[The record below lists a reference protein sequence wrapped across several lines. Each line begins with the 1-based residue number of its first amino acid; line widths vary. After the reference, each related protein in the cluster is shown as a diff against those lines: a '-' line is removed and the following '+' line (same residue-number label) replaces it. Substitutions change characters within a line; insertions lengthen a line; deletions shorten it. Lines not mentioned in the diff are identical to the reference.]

1 MTGPHGLFRSH
12 PTAVNEMDRRSQYC
26 SWLITLAEIYIVSLN
41 FKELTIPICGDT
53 FLRIYDGSNDT
64 APLLGTYC
72 GSNATIQVKHRS
84 STNNLYIVSNS
95 GSYARNLK
103 SKFAFQAEY
112 FTGLYAIKLVIFFF
126 TLHVRICS
134 KHLRSVQY

>member
-12 PTAVNEMDRRSQYC
+12 PTAVNEMVRRSQYC
-26 SWLITLAEIYIVSLN
+26 SWLITLAEIYIVSLS
-41 FKELTIPICGDT
+41 
-53 FLRIYDGSNDT
+53 LRRYISTNIYDGSNDT

-103 SKFAFQAEY
+103 NKFAFQAEY
-112 FTGLYAIKLVIFFF
+112 FTGLYAIKLVIIFF